1 MLTVDEQLDQAL
13 ALIKHLEADARAGT
27 TLLSEAST
35 KIDGLTIQATELHAE
50 RERLGA
56 DLTTARQSIESLG
69 KQKGEAET
77 RLSQLTARNQ
87 ELEASEKDIETRASK
102 RAAEIVAATGTTAPA
117 AVTPKGDRQTD
128 DIVARFKA
136 ITDPTA
142 QTTFWRS
149 LTAQQQALILSSAA
163 TNNK

>member
-13 ALIKHLEADARAGT
+13 ARIAQFETDARAGA

-35 KIDGLTIQATELHAE
+35 KIDGLTVQATEHQAE
-50 RERLGA
+50 RERLAA
-56 DLTTARQSIESLG
+56 DLLTARQSIESLG
-69 KQKGEAET
+69 LQKGVAET
-77 RLSQLTARNQ
+77 RLGELVARNQ
-87 ELEASEKDIETRASK
+87 ELEAAEKDVENRASK

-128 DIVARFKA
+128 DLLARFKA
-136 ITDPTA
+136 IDDPKT

-149 LTAQQQALILSSAA
+149 LTAQQQALILHSES
-163 TNNK
+163 KGK

>member
-1 MLTVDEQLDQAL
+1 MLNVDEQLDQAL

-35 KIDGLTIQATELHAE
+35 KIDGLTAQVTELNAE
-50 RERLGA
+50 RERLSA
-56 DLTTARQSIESLG
+56 DLTTARQTIQSLG
-69 KQKGEAET
+69 TQKGEAET
-77 RLSQLTARNQ
+77 RLGRLTARNQ